1 MLLPLKNQI
10 QRTLI
15 YDYGNKK
22 WSNATDLEFESNKA
36 RNPLMMTIASQIYLL
51 INFNETYTFDS
62 QSLKWKSF
70 QQNIIQEDLLGNT
83 TSLNVF
89 RF

>member
-15 YDYGNKK
+15 YDYENKK
-22 WSNATDLEFESNKA
+22 WLNATDLEFESDKR
-36 RNPLMMTIASQIYLL
+36 RNPLMMTIASCIYLL
-51 INFNETYTFDS
+51 INFNETFTFDS
-62 QSLKWKSF
+62 QSLQWKSF
-70 QQNIIQEDLLGNT
+70 QQNIFQEDLLGNT
-83 TSLNVF
+83 TSLNIF

>member
-1 MLLPLKNQI
+1 MLLPFKNQI

-15 YDYGNKK
+15 YDYENKK
-22 WSNATDLEFESNKA
+22 WSNATDLEFEPDKH
-36 RNPLMMTIASQIYLL
+36 RNPLMMKIASQIYLL
-51 INFNETYTFDS
+51 INFNENFAFDS
-62 QSLKWKSF
+62 QSLQWKSF
-70 QQNIIQEDLLGNT
+70 QQNIFQEDLLGNT

>member
-15 YDYGNKK
+15 YDYENKK
-22 WSNATDLEFESNKA
+22 WSNSTDLEFESDKR
-36 RNPLMMTIASQIYLL
+36 RNPLMMTIASQIHLL
-51 INFNETYTFDS
+51 INFNETFTFDS
-62 QSLKWKSF
+62 QSLQWKSF
-70 QQNIIQEDLLGNT
+70 QQNIFQEDLLGNT
-83 TSLNVF
+83 TSLNIF